1 MKMKID
7 SRTHKPPPSPAPAP
21 PPPTGNGMEMV
32 WKISPILQSEN
43 YILII
48 YMLYAT
54 LR

>member
-7 SRTHKPPPSPAPAP
+7 SRTHKPPPSPP
-21 PPPTGNGMEMV
+21 PLPPTGNGMEMV